1 MYDILNIL
9 TNYVCAIKTAQS
21 SEITVSNI
29 RSFTKLLLSTSLQP
43 IIATLKEQKHND
55 LKGFQK
61 AFATFQ
67 EDKKSAFLS
76 ILDFLSKTPFL
87 ERHLS
92 GELLAQNIPHY
103 FIFFEPFV
111 KLDIRRFNED
121 LQRLVRVLVDYGYLD
136 FAHKFVETVL
146 FTPLY
151 RSKFDDKGKE
161 KLINPLGILCH
172 EQEMGAFIFSRA
184 LDECCREAEI
194 IRSKMNTV
202 LWNDLDELLQ
212 YYTWTNR
219 GLPSIGFSRDTLLRL
234 MRDGHVV
241 ERINRIYSYILENK
255 HLILSEFDP
264 RSLLDLQ
271 LFFDEANRNVWI
283 VGKRMKGSIEPL
295 LLHELKSEGGRFD
308 LMCKLKKA
316 SSGAIIE
323 HKDFEKCRNR
333 IGFTKKSGLLQVF
346 FEKSK
351 SNDGYNTYKGHV
363 VRLTSEGMDLKT
375 VFTALTEL
383 WEQQRQ
389 LEEERVSFPYQL
401 YYSKYF

>member
-9 TNYVCAIKTAQS
+9 NNYVSAIKETQS
-21 SEITVSNI
+21 PEIIVSNI
-29 RSFTKLLLSTSLQP
+29 RSFTKLLQSTALQP
-43 IIATLKEQKHND
+43 IISTLKEQKYND
-55 LKGFQK
+55 LTDFQK

-67 EDKKSAFLS
+67 DNKKNAFLL
-76 ILDFLSKTPFL
+76 ILEFVNKTPFL
-87 ERHLS
+87 QKHLP
-92 GELLAQNIPHY
+92 GELWAQNISHH

-121 LQRLVRVLVDYGYLD
+121 LQRLVRILVDYGYLD

-151 RSKFDDKGKE
+151 RSKFDDNGKE
-161 KLINPLGILCH
+161 KLINPLGVLCH
-172 EQEMGAFIFSRA
+172 EQELGAFIFSKA

-202 LWNDLDELLQ
+202 LWNDLDELFQ
-212 YYTWTNR
+212 YYTWTNS
-219 GLPSIGFSRDTLLRL
+219 GLPSIGFSRDTLLKL

-308 LMCKLKKA
+308 LMCKLKNA
-316 SSGAIIE
+316 SPGTIIE

-333 IGFTKKSGLLQVF
+333 IGFTKKTGLLQVF

-363 VRLTSEGMDLKT
+363 VRLTSENMDLKT
-375 VFTALTEL
+375 IFTTLTEL
-383 WEQQRQ
+383 WVQQRK
-389 LEEERVSFPYQL
+389 LEEEVPFPYQL